1 MTFLNSSNA
10 GLLDVDTMMETI
22 LLHMMILL
30 DDPKLCLDG
39 ILHDANLAVL
49 LLVDCHDA
57 IHDVVL
63 DPNIHDEVTHDA
75 TFLLN
80 ILLDD
85 PTLLMRW
92 SQDTLDEV
100 VQKCCIQS
108 DVEVHDDDHSMSTR
122 SLLDSHS

>member
-10 GLLDVDTMMETI
+10 GLLDVDTMMEII

-39 ILHDANLAVL
+39 TLHDEFVYDANLAVL
-49 LLVDCHDA
+49 LLVDCHDD
-57 IHDVVL
+57 IHDIVL

-85 PTLLMRW
+85 PTLLMIW

-100 VQKCCIQS
+100 VQN
-108 DVEVHDDDHSMSTR
+108 VVYNLMSRYMMMTI
-122 SLLDSHS
+122 